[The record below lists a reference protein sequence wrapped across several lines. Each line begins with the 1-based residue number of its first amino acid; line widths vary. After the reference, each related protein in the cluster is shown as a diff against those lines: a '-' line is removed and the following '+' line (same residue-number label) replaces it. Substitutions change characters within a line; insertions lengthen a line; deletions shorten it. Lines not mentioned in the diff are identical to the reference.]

1 MNMFNFI
8 EKEGNNRKVL
18 IFSAPSG
25 AGKTTVV
32 NHLLAQFP
40 QLGFSISAT
49 SRPPREHEKHGKE
62 YHFLTVEEF
71 QKRVANKEFI
81 EYEEVYPGLFYG
93 TLKSDI
99 DRIWSEGRVALF
111 DIDVKGGINLKQIF
125 GESALAIFI
134 MPPSVETLRQ
144 RLEKRASDSSQII
157 ETRVAKATL
166 EIEDAKYFDKIII
179 NDNLEVCLKEAEEI
193 VAKFIE

>member
-144 RLEKRASDSSQII
+144 RLEKRASDSAQII